1 MIKKYG
7 MYLFIAILF
16 AIAAVMIYIKINPKK
31 LPQNLISATGK
42 IDGDLIMLNTKYPG
56 RIQTIAIKDGQKI
69 KENELVAVLTSKE
82 YEKKLDA
89 LDAGIRAANDELK
102 AMQNKLQITQSVV
115 TLNIKKAQKAVEI
128 AQDEKAQVLSAV
140 KAQKAVLKQTQKDY
154 QRTVTLYKKK
164 LIAEQKVEYA
174 HLKLTTDQEK
184 LHSVKEQLN
193 AANKAIEVAKDNH
206 QLSLAQ
212 KKRIPALKN
221 NIQAAKNKILA
232 LKANKEELQVVIDE
246 LTIKSP
252 INGYIIEKIA
262 NKGEV
267 LGAGTVIAT
276 LVNPKNLYL
285 QVFIDTINNGKIK
298 IGDNAVIFLDAYPNK
313 AIKAKVINI
322 AAHAEF
328 TPKNVAVKSDRIQR
342 VFAVRLHPLH
352 VNPFL
357 KLGIPAIGV
366 ISIDGKGLPSSLHNI
381 PSI

>member
-16 AIAAVMIYIKINPKK
+16 AIASVMIYVKINPKK

-42 IDGDLIMLNTKYPG
+42 IDGDLITLNTKYPG

-69 KENELVAVLTSKE
+69 KEKELVAILEGKE
-82 YEKKLDA
+82 YEKKLNA
-89 LDAGIRAANDELK
+89 LTAGINAAKDALK
-102 AMQNKLQITQSVV
+102 AMHNELQITQSVV
-115 TLNIKKAQKAVEI
+115 TLSIKKAKKAIEI
-128 AQDEKAQVLSAV
+128 KQAQNTEVLSAV
-140 KAQKAVLKQTQKDY
+140 KAQKALLQQTQKDY
-154 QRTVTLYKKK
+154 KRTLTLYKQK
-164 LIAEQKVEYA
+164 LIAEQKNEYA
-174 HLKLTTDQEK
+174 HLKLVTEQEK
-184 LHSVKEQLN
+184 LHSLKEQLN
-193 AANKAIEVAKDNH
+193 TANKAIEVAQDNYKIA
-206 QLSLAQ
+206 LSQ
-212 KKRIPALKN
+212 KKKIFALKN

-232 LKANKEELQVVIDE
+232 LKANKEELRVVINE

-252 INGYIIEKIA
+252 INGYVIEKIA

-267 LGAGTVIAT
+267 LGAGSVLAT

-285 QVFIDTINNGKIK
+285 KVFIDTINNGKIK

-313 AIKAKVINI
+313 AIQAKVTSI
-322 AAHAEF
+322 AANAEF

-342 VFAVRLHPLH
+342 VFAIRLHPLH
-352 VNPFL
+352 VNPLL

-366 ISIDGKGLPSSLHNI
+366 ISIDGKGLPSSLHDI